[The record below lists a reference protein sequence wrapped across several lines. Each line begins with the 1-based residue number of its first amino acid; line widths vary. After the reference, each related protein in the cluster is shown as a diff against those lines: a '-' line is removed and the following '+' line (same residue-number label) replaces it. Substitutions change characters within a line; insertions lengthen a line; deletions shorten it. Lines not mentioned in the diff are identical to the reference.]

1 MAIDPQ
7 QQLDAL
13 NAAIASGATELQM
26 GQERIRY
33 RSIDEMI
40 RIANRLEK
48 QIGKTRRAVL
58 TPTYDKGL

>member
-1 MAIDPQ
+1 MAVDLQ
-7 QQLDAL
+7 AQLDAL

-26 GQERIRY
+26 GQERVKY

-40 RIANRLEK
+40 RIADRLRN
-48 QIGKTRRAVL
+48 QLGQGRRAAF